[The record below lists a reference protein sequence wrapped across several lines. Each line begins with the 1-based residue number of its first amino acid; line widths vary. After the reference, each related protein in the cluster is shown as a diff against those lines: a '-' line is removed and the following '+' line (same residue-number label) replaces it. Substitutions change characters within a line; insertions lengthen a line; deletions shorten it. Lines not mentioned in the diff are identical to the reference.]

1 MCSCFHRGFW
11 LPFPLLLDLE
21 FRMFNNLFCL
31 SHHVDKR
38 AFKFDGYVKY
48 VFKKFLLDVVEISA
62 SSWCFVFLIILVNV
76 GRLKFKIQP
85 YSCNPVII
93 HHNSTNTSI
102 TSFLFSGTSESHD
115 SSSTST
121 EYTSCVSGRSL
132 SIFTSAGLLLC
143 VMTVLL
149 AVATRVYELQL
160 LDIKSIDDYPNILED
175 SEGVHLTDSDSNL
188 NNDEYSKKLQK
199 IKREAVFL
207 LTKDD
212 LKVKAA

>member
-1 MCSCFHRGFW
+1 
-11 LPFPLLLDLE
+11 
-21 FRMFNNLFCL
+21 MFNNLFCL

-48 VFKKFLLDVVEISA
+48 VFKKFLLDVVEISV

-76 GRLKFKIQP
+76 GRLEFEVQP
-85 YSCNPVII
+85 YSCDLITHYNSSATSDASFVI
-93 HHNSTNTSI
+93 
-102 TSFLFSGTSESHD
+102 SGGSESHEPTT
-115 SSSTST
+115 SSLT
-121 EYTSCVSGRSL
+121 YKHCVYERSL

-149 AVATRVYELQL
+149 AVATRAYELRL
-160 LDIKSIDDYPNILED
+160 LDISSIDDYPKILED
-175 SEGVHLTDSDSNL
+175 SEGVHLQNLDSNL

-199 IKREAVFL
+199 IKREAGFL

-212 LKVKAA
+212 LKVKLIILL